1 MTEATEARVLVV
13 AAHPDDE
20 VLGCGGTLARLARTS
35 AVRVLILGEGITSRA
50 GLTEEQMAEQVAQ
63 LRRDAATAAV
73 VLGVP
78 TPTHRAFPDN
88 AFDSVQLLRLVHA
101 VEAEVAALAP
111 TRVLTHSAG
120 DVNVDHRLTRD
131 AVEAAVRPLATS
143 PVETVLGFEVP
154 SSSDWNVTRP
164 RFAPNVFY
172 ALLDHHVLA
181 KVDAMA
187 CYRSEAR
194 PAPHPRSEQ
203 NLRALARV
211 RGGQCGRE
219 WAEGFELVYQRVL

>member
-1 MTEATEARVLVV
+1 MNNARVLVI

-35 AVRVLILGEGITSRA
+35 EVRVLILGEGITSRP
-50 GLTEEQMAEQVAQ
+50 GLTEEEQAFGLKA
-63 LRRDAATAAV
+63 LRNDNAAAAKC
-73 VLGVP
+73 LGIAP
-78 TPTHRAFPDN
+78 AARFEGLPDN
-88 AFDSVQLLRLVHA
+88 RFDTVALLDIVHR
-101 VEAEVAALAP
+101 VEAAMNYLGP
-111 TRVLTHSAG
+111 TLVLTHHAG
-120 DVNVDHRLTRD
+120 DVNIDHRRTRE
-131 AVEAAVRPLATS
+131 AVEAAVRPVATS

-154 SSSDWNVTRP
+154 SSSDWNFTRP

-187 CYRSEAR
+187 CYRSEMR